1 MEPAPRSTEQVS
13 SAVKQHEAMQDNFEQ
28 VLNQQPNPPPYPQA
42 SAGAQYGG
50 HYGDQYGVSS
60 QPVVSSEV
68 HVFEG
73 HQQVSGSK
81 CRSWSKRFFMIIFL
95 FVRILLSCALIDK

>member
-50 HYGDQYGVSS
+50 HYGDQYGVCP

-68 HVFEG
+68 HVVEG

-81 CRSWSKRFFMIIFL
+81 WSRSWSKRVFIVSF
-95 FVRILLSCALIDK
+95 FVRAHSAELCANR